1 MHLVRLRK
9 RLRFCLRNVYEVS
22 WMEFLCLIHRTTPS
36 TPSMLTFLPLSNTK
50 LQGGGLWSHSCSVIV
65 WSLAPLTELP
75 YLMCWCEAKGS
86 LAVTNPTQTQL
97 SSNFLI
103 SPSSRCFSRCSHQCC
118 KHNRKLLSK
127 KSKNHLYRVV
137 KCQCCV
143 WQLVPAAS
151 KWPPKKKLMQI

>member
-1 MHLVRLRK
+1 
-9 RLRFCLRNVYEVS
+9 
-22 WMEFLCLIHRTTPS
+22 MEFLCLIHLTTPS

-50 LQGGGLWSHSCSVIV
+50 LQGGPLEPFLQRY
-65 WSLAPLTELP
+65 SLKFGPFDRAAIFDVLVRGERVAHGHKPNT
-75 YLMCWCEAKGS
+75 K
-86 LAVTNPTQTQL
+86 TQL

>member
-9 RLRFCLRNVYEVS
+9 RLRFCYETYMRSPGWSFCVWS
-22 WMEFLCLIHRTTPS
+22 TEPHHQPLQCWHFSLFLI
-36 TPSMLTFLPLSNTK
+36 LSYR
-50 LQGGGLWSHSCSVIV
+50 GGLWSHSCSVIV

-86 LAVTNPTQTQL
+86 LTVTNPTQTQL